1 MVDRVIQ
8 RMAQEELVGGSP
20 GMTGFCAS
28 GIGGLG
34 AGLFA
39 AAACAPTTTDSC
51 DTAYMMFL
59 ARAVASWRLSRLES
73 GRFQGLR

>member
-1 MVDRVIQ
+1 
-8 RMAQEELVGGSP
+8 MAQEELVGGSP

-39 AAACAPTTTDSC
+39 AAACAPTMPDSLC

-59 ARAVASWRLSRLES
+59 ARSVASSRLSRLES